1 MFVSHFKGAPSAFVR
16 QYRGGEVVRQ
26 GRGLSFFYAP
36 MTTTVVSVP
45 VTTQDLPFAFSETT
59 SDFQDVAVQG
69 QLTYR
74 ISDPERAA
82 ELLDFSVQPAT
93 QRYRSED
100 PQKLEDR
107 ILSAV
112 RAQARAWVRQRPLE
126 AALKDADALAASLL
140 ARVRQDATL
149 AEMGIAVEALYLGS
163 ITAAPETKRALEAEY
178 REALLRR
185 ADEAV
190 YGRRAAAVA
199 EERRIRQSE
208 LDTEV
213 ELETARQRLVEQ
225 QAQNQITLAEADARA
240 DEMKLAPYAEL
251 PARTLVGLALR
262 DWAEHGGSVDALTVT
277 PDLVTNLVQALGREN
292 R

>member
-1 MFVSHFKGAPSAFVR
+1 MLVSYFKGAPTAFVR
-16 QYRGGEVVRQ
+16 QYREGAVVRE
-26 GRGLSFFYAP
+26 GRGLSFFYTP
-36 MTTTVVSVP
+36 FNTTVVSVP
-45 VTTQDLPFAFSETT
+45 VTTKDLPFVFSETT
-59 SDFQDVAVQG
+59 ADFQDVAVQG

-74 ISDPERAA
+74 IAAPERAVDR
-82 ELLDFSVQPAT
+82 LDFSVHPAT
-93 QRYRSED
+93 QHYRTDD
-100 PQKLEDR
+100 PEKLEDR

-112 RAQARAWVRQRPLE
+112 RAQARAWVRARSLE
-126 AALKDADALAASLL
+126 AALAEADDLSAALL
-140 ARVRQDATL
+140 ARVQQDPTL
-149 AEMGIAVEALYLGS
+149 AELGVTVEALYLGS
-163 ITAAPETKRALEAEY
+163 ITAAPDTKRALEAEY

-213 ELETARQRLVEQ
+213 ELEEGRRRLVEQ
-225 QAQNQITLAEADARA
+225 QAQNQLTLAEADARA

-262 DWAEHGGSVDALTVT
+262 DWAEGGGSVDSLTVT
-277 PDLVTNLVQALGREN
+277 PDLVTQLVQALGREG

>member
-1 MFVSHFKGAPSAFVR
+1 MLVSHFKGAPTSFVR
-16 QYRGGEVVRQ
+16 QYRKGAVVRE
-26 GRGLSFFYAP
+26 GRGLSFFYTP
-36 MTTTVVSVP
+36 FDTTVVAVP
-45 VTTQDLPFAFSETT
+45 VTTKDLPFAFGETT
-59 SDFQDVAVQG
+59 ADFQDITVQG

-74 ISDPERAA
+74 IEAPERAA
-82 ELLDFSVQPAT
+82 ELLDFSVHPAS
-93 QRYRSED
+93 QRYRTDD
-100 PQKLEDR
+100 PEKLEDR

-112 RAQARAWVRQRPLE
+112 RSQARAWVRARRLE
-126 AALKDADALAASLL
+126 AALAEADALSAALL
-140 ARVRQDATL
+140 ARVRQDPTL
-149 AEMGIAVEALYLGS
+149 AEMGVVVEALYLGQM
-163 ITAAPETKRALEAEY
+163 TASPDTKRALEAEY

-199 EERRIRQSE
+199 EERRIKQSQ

-213 ELETARQRLVEQ
+213 ELEEGRARLVEQ
-225 QAQNQITLAEADARA
+225 QAQNRLTLAEAEARA

-262 DWAEHGGSVDALTVT
+262 DWAEHGGSVDALTIT
-277 PDLVTNLVQALGREN
+277 PDLVTQLVQALGREG